1 LRLYIDDLQE
11 RAANFV
17 PVDLVSFQMKS
28 FESILDPEEIKAVL
42 IEHLGIWE
50 GVYDAEIELKDN
62 KFKECKLYIWGSRNL
77 SFVIS
82 QVETTHYYLC
92 GGLFQRN
99 VKKILRRLQ
108 LEDQTWILRKVLF
121 GLTHSTRL
129 KIHDVSAYIPF
140 AGIGAIVGLGAII
153 LALFGVEIGVP
164 ITVVSTVVTF
174 LLYGLHRYG
183 VSERAI
189 DIRFLAISLE
199 YTIVLYG
206 IPASLILVLF
216 WSVIPLDL
224 NAFYYAAIMIGS
236 GVATNAIFIKI
247 VSPKFIQGRLRR
259 IWAEIRLE
267 HRSDRLIKKKGSPH
281 SPGYRLGDIGAMRL
295 PMAYGFVIWM
305 TAIGVA
311 YYAWIYGRFH
321 NLLTNDYLLPYFL
334 AMILLFVV
342 MLWSNIALG
351 EIHGINYA
359 RKRLHEKLVFGL
371 DDDGFFMFW
380 PLIAL
385 PATIEVDLEKIWG
398 IGPVRASILR
408 KAGIA
413 GIDVLSETDNDDL
426 RRILGNLDVDKMK
439 EDCRSLII
447 EKHERNGN

>member
-1 LRLYIDDLQE
+1 M
-11 RAANFV
+11 AANFV
-17 PVDLVSFQMKS
+17 PVDLVNLQMKS

-108 LEDQTWILRKVLF
+108 LQDEIWILRKVLF

-174 LLYGLHRYG
+174 LLYGLHRHG

-206 IPASLILVLF
+206 IPASLILVLL

-224 NAFYYAAIMIGS
+224 HVFCYAAIAIGTWI
-236 GVATNAIFIKI
+236 ATNVIFIKI
-247 VSPKFIQGRLRR
+247 VSTKFIQARLRR
-259 IWAEIRLE
+259 TWAEIRLE
-267 HRSDRLIKKKGSPH
+267 LRSDRLIREKGSPH
-281 SPGYRLGDIGAMRL
+281 SPGYRLGDMGAMLL
-295 PMAYGFVIWM
+295 PLAYGFVMWM
-305 TAIGVA
+305 TVIGFG

-321 NLLTNDYLLPYFL
+321 NWVTNDSLLPYLL
-334 AMILLFVV
+334 AMILLLAVTF
-342 MLWSNIALG
+342 WSNIAIG
-351 EIHGINYA
+351 KMYGIDYA
-359 RKRLHEKLVFGL
+359 KKRLHERLVSGI
-371 DDDGFFMFW
+371 DNDGFFMFW
-380 PLIAL
+380 LLIAL
-385 PATIEVDLEKIWG
+385 PATIEVNLEKIWG
-398 IGPVRASILR
+398 IGPVRASILQR
-408 KAGIA
+408 AGIA

-426 RRILGNLDVDKMK
+426 RRILGNLDFDKMK
-439 EDCRSLII
+439 EDCRSLIK
-447 EKHERNGN
+447 EKRERNGN